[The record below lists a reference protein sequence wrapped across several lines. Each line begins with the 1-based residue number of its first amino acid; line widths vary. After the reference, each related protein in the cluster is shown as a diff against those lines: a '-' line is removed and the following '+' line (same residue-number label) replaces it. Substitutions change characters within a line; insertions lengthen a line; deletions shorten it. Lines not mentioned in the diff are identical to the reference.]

1 MRPKNLL
8 LVAGARPNFMKVAP
22 IIRALEAWNQAEPDK
37 VIGHVL
43 VHTGQHYDPEMS
55 DAFLRDLGIP
65 EPGHF
70 LGVGPGT
77 HAVQTAKVMMAF
89 EGVCARER
97 PDAVVV
103 VGDVNST
110 LACALTA
117 KKMGIKVAHVEAG
130 LRSRD
135 LSMPEEINRMVTDTL
150 SDWLFASEP
159 SGVENLLSEG
169 RPASCIYL
177 VGNTMVDSLLYV
189 LGGMDGEGPAEGL
202 PAGGPYALL
211 TLHRPTNVD
220 VPEKLEEILGAVE
233 VIGRGLPVFFPV
245 HPRTKARLEET
256 GLARRISKD
265 AVCQL
270 PPLGYRTF
278 LRLLRGASLVLTDSG
293 GIQEETTVLGI
304 PCFTIR
310 DNTER
315 PITVQ
320 EGTNTLVG
328 TSREGILSAYED
340 FRNGKTKEGRRP
352 QLWDGRAALRIVEVL
367 AGGLEGQ
374 P

>member
-1 MRPKNLL
+1 MRQRKLL
-8 LVAGARPNFMKVAP
+8 LAAGARPNFMKVAP
-22 IIRALEAWNQAEPDK
+22 IIRALQAWNQANPDRALL
-37 VIGHVL
+37 HVL

-55 DAFLRDLGIP
+55 DTFLLDLDIP
-65 EPGHF
+65 QPAHF
-70 LGVGPGT
+70 LGVGPGS

-89 EGVCARER
+89 EEVCAKER

-117 KKMGIKVAHVEAG
+117 KKMGMAVAHVEAG

-135 LSMPEEINRMVTDTL
+135 LSMPEEINRMVTDAL

-159 SGVENLLSEG
+159 SGVENLLAEG
-169 RPASCIYL
+169 RPARCIHL
-177 VGNTMVDSLLYV
+177 VGNTMVDSLLHA
-189 LGGMDGEGPAEGL
+189 LHSMDGEDVAEGL
-202 PAGGPYALL
+202 PGQGPYALL

-220 VPEKLEEILGAVE
+220 PPERLKEIMGAVE
-233 VIGRGLPVFFPV
+233 LIGRDLPVYFPV
-245 HPRTKARLEET
+245 HPRTKARLQET
-256 GLARRISKD
+256 GLATRMAGD
-265 AVCQL
+265 AVRQL
-270 PPLGYRTF
+270 PPLGYKGF

-293 GIQEETTVLGI
+293 GLQEETTVLGI

-328 TSREGILSAYED
+328 TSREGILAAFEL
-340 FRNGKTKEGRRP
+340 FRKGRTKKGRRP
-352 QLWDGRAALRIVEVL
+352 ALWDGGAAKRIVEIL
-367 AGGLEGQ
+367 ARDLEGEA
-374 P
+374 